1 MEMLSLDV
9 ALVATVLGVLAG
21 VLTSAAGFG
30 GGLVVTLGLSLLLG
44 PAPALAIG
52 APALMLGH
60 GHRVLKMRGQWDS
73 KAAAALCLG
82 AVPGTVVGAVTLV
95 ALPPG
100 AVWWILLS
108 ATLLGVAEFSGKIPR
123 TFGRRML
130 APGGFGVGF
139 LAAAAGV
146 GGLLL
151 PAIMLGAGLSGA
163 GFVATAAIASVS
175 VSAVRIAMY
184 GASGI
189 IDSQTLLLS
198 VGCGVGI
205 LFGNAIGLRIL
216 RVMTAKRQRVI
227 AGVVLALCVAA
238 SAYGTL
244 TAG

>member
-1 MEMLSLDV
+1 MVTLD
-9 ALVATVLGVLAG
+9 AAAVATVLGVLAG

-44 PAPALAIG
+44 PAAGLAIG
-52 APALMLGH
+52 APALTLGH
-60 GHRVLKMRGQWDS
+60 THRVLKMRGQWDR
-73 KAAAALCLG
+73 KAARALCLG
-82 AVPGTVVGAVTLV
+82 AVPGAVVGAMTLV

-130 APGGFGVGF
+130 GPGGFGVGF

-151 PAIMLGAGLSGA
+151 PAVMLGAGLSGA
-163 GFVATAAIASVS
+163 AFVATAATASVC
-175 VSAVRIAMY
+175 VSAVRIVMY
-184 GASGI
+184 GASGL
-189 IDSQTLLLS
+189 IDAQTLLLS
-198 VGCGVGI
+198 VGCGAGI
-205 LFGNAIGLRIL
+205 LMGNAVGLKVL

-227 AGVVLALCVAA
+227 AGIVLALCVAA